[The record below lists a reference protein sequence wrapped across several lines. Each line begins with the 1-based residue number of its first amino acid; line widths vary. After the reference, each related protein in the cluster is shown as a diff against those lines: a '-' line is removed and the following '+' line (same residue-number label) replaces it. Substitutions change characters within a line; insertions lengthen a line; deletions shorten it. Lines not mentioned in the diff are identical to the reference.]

1 MARSANAR
9 ALATPRWTRSVVSTE
24 ATVGYATSRIHGEE
38 AMRLVALLALVLA
51 LVVPRAEAQR
61 AAISRSGVL
70 GGADYLIAVPENWR
84 GGLVVFAHGIQRG
97 PGPGAVAAPPIS
109 SHIIDQGHAWTASGY
124 RAREHQPHL
133 FIDDLVP
140 LPELFLTA

>member
-1 MARSANAR
+1 
-9 ALATPRWTRSVVSTE
+9 
-24 ATVGYATSRIHGEE
+24 
-38 AMRLVALLALVLA
+38 MRLVALLALVLA

-97 PGPGAVAAPPIS
+97 PRPGAVARRRSASS
-109 SHIIDQGHAWTASGY
+109 SHTGA
-124 RAREHQPHL
+124 ARS
-133 FIDDLVP
+133 
-140 LPELFLTA
+140 LPGPATCWCSV